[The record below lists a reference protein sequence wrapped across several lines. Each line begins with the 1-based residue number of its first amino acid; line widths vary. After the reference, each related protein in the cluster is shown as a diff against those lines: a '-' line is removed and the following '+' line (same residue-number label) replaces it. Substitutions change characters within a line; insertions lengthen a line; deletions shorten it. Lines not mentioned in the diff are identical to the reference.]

1 MNINLLIVDDE
12 DLDREGLLNEID
24 WQQYGITEIKV
35 ARTGIEAI
43 KIMEEYKVNI
53 LITDINMPVLN
64 GIKLAEHAKKKDQFT
79 KIIFISGYDNF
90 EYAKDAIKLDASG
103 YILKPVDTDELI
115 EVIIK
120 VVDDIVQEQ
129 KKLDE
134 RNKYGNFFN
143 FSKEA
148 IKTGMFNNLFFGI
161 YNDENE
167 FISRAS
173 YIDLNIVKG
182 KYCIA
187 IVELDNHKNTEI
199 SEKEIKQALYASFNS
214 TFFEILRNGFYGEF
228 VFTSINKCT
237 ILFSFREEIPDVVAK
252 EELFSACNKI
262 IEYMENSLNIIITIS
277 ISNIFNSLNQAKQAF
292 ADANNTLAM
301 KEYLSGGRVLHK
313 DYYNNKVDFSL
324 SFQNIDE
331 ELSKLLIIGD
341 KQRIIDILDNMFNIF
356 ENCNDINKNFVK
368 NICINIISR
377 INITMME
384 MGMNINE
391 LFDEETALI
400 NKLMRFETIVDIRTW
415 MKNIF
420 FFILEFK
427 LKKESEICYDLK
439 QEVKNYIE
447 KNYNRDIS
455 LKEIAH
461 VFHYSPNYFGELFK
475 QNFGKNF
482 SEYLAE
488 YRMKKAASILQKS
501 DLKIYEIAYIV
512 GYNNISAF
520 IKKFKQVFNVTPA
533 EYRISNKS

>member
-1 MNINLLIVDDE
+1 
-12 DLDREGLLNEID
+12 
-24 WQQYGITEIKV
+24 
-35 ARTGIEAI
+35 
-43 KIMEEYKVNI
+43 
-53 LITDINMPVLN
+53 
-64 GIKLAEHAKKKDQFT
+64 
-79 KIIFISGYDNF
+79 
-90 EYAKDAIKLDASG
+90 
-103 YILKPVDTDELI
+103 
-115 EVIIK
+115 
-120 VVDDIVQEQ
+120 
-129 KKLDE
+129 
-134 RNKYGNFFN
+134 
-143 FSKEA
+143 
-148 IKTGMFNNLFFGI
+148 MFNNLFFGI

-187 IVELDNHKNTEI
+187 IVELDNYKNTEI

-262 IEYMENSLNIIITIS
+262 IEYMQNSLNIIITIS

-313 DYYNNKVDFSL
+313 DYYNNIVDFSL

-427 LKKESEICYDLK
+427 LKKNQRYAM
-439 QEVKNYIE
+439 
-447 KNYNRDIS
+447 IS
-455 LKEIAH
+455 
-461 VFHYSPNYFGELFK
+461 S
-475 QNFGKNF
+475 
-482 SEYLAE
+482 
-488 YRMKKAASILQKS
+488 KK
-501 DLKIYEIAYIV
+501 
-512 GYNNISAF
+512 
-520 IKKFKQVFNVTPA
+520 
-533 EYRISNKS
+533 